1 MERISVEVADIMSRL
16 NRMKNGSEVTVFVF
30 HMIRL
35 WQIWCVCACV
45 CERLCPVY
53 LSFPVSATVML
64 SAFPTPVE
72 TGVSLCAQGYHF
84 SGISG
89 HLDVSGNLA
98 KVREKA
104 QKSVKGQG
112 ICVVGEI

>member
-1 MERISVEVADIMSRL
+1 VERISVEVADIMSRL

-72 TGVSLCAQGYHF
+72 TGVSLCAQVTTSPEF
-84 SGISG
+84 
-89 HLDVSGNLA
+89 LDTWTC
-98 KVREKA
+98 
-104 QKSVKGQG
+104 QG
-112 ICVVGEI
+112 IWLRSGKRPRSQ